1 MNSRAT
7 SSIIFSL
14 CLLLIPLAIVTER
27 AESNQWTQRL
37 INPEYK
43 QEIDRHSP
51 KFTNGTFLSKS
62 ISANTT
68 LSPDQNPIIIS
79 SIITLEKDATLT
91 ILPGTQFF
99 VNEFSGLL
107 IKGSLNINGEKDSPV
122 VFTTN
127 ELHPDNQTW
136 NGLTFESTGHGNI
149 NHTHISFAS
158 PAISCLKS
166 SKVSASNIK
175 VRDSLVGIITESNNC
190 TLINSSV
197 FAYRDGIIQINSQ
210 PQIVNTVFSGNQ
222 NDTRKINTK
231 NAP

>member
-1 MNSRAT
+1 MNTRAK

-14 CLLLIPLAIVTER
+14 FLLLIPLAIVAER
-27 AESNQWTQRL
+27 TVSNQWTQRL

-51 KFTNGTFLSKS
+51 KLTNGTFLAEN
-62 ISANTT
+62 ISVNTT
-68 LSPDQNPIIIS
+68 LSPEQNPVIIPSTTTI
-79 SIITLEKDATLT
+79 EKNATLT

-107 IKGSLNINGEKDSPV
+107 IKGNLEVNGEKDNPI

-136 NGLTFESTGHGNI
+136 NGLTFESTGNGNI
-149 NHTHISFAS
+149 NHIHISFAS

-166 SKVSASNIK
+166 SKVSASNLKI
-175 VRDSLVGIITESNNC
+175 RDSLVGVISESNNC

-197 FAYRDGIIQINSQ
+197 FAYRDGLVQINSQ
-210 PQIVNTVFSGNQ
+210 PRIINSTITGNQ
-222 NDTRKINTK
+222 NNVKSINNNST
-231 NAP
+231 P